1 MRFVCGRKMSFAP
14 DGASAYKTER
24 GRRGHCPSP
33 FFRFDLVYPA
43 EWKSYMKPEVNHLPV
58 RLIFVR
64 RRTRTGISRA
74 PAAGAQAGI
83 ARNGTAPDT
92 QNR

>member
-1 MRFVCGRKMSFAP
+1 
-14 DGASAYKTER
+14 
-24 GRRGHCPSP
+24 
-33 FFRFDLVYPA
+33 
-43 EWKSYMKPEVNHLPV
+43 MKPDVNHLPA

-74 PAAGAQAGI
+74 PAAGTQAGI

>member
-1 MRFVCGRKMSFAP
+1 
-14 DGASAYKTER
+14 
-24 GRRGHCPSP
+24 
-33 FFRFDLVYPA
+33 
-43 EWKSYMKPEVNHLPV
+43 MKPDVYHLPA

-83 ARNGTAPDT
+83 AGNGTAPDT